1 MQTPFIG
8 LDIGGANLKAANSLG
23 QAVSVSF
30 PLWKQPQA
38 LAEALVQL
46 VAPLAPAPMWGVTM
60 TGELADCFP
69 TKTIG
74 VHSIV
79 TAVVQ
84 ASAQTVPQPDVRLWT
99 VSGDFITPSAMFPS
113 DISSI
118 SDIAASNWAAQ
129 ATWIARRFPDR
140 SGLLVDIGSTTAD
153 LIPFQNG
160 KVVAQGKTDVQR
172 LTTGELVYTGA
183 RRTPLCALA
192 PSLTFQGRPCRVAA
206 ELFAT
211 TQDVY
216 LLLGDTPEDPT
227 DSHTADG
234 RAATVA
240 HAQDRIARMLCCDR
254 NEMSLHE
261 ARASARQFADA
272 QMTLLD
278 TAFRQVCPQA
288 TGKLFV
294 TSGSGEFLAQR
305 LIRQQH
311 PDAEIRSL
319 SEWHSPEIAS
329 AACAYAVACLLE
341 DAQGGR

>member
-1 MQTPFIG
+1 MQTPLIG

-23 QAVSVSF
+23 QAASLSF
-30 PLWKQPQA
+30 PLWKQPEA
-38 LAEALVQL
+38 LGEALVQL
-46 VAPLAPAPMWGVTM
+46 VAPLAPAQAWAVTM

-79 TAVVQ
+79 AAVVH
-84 ASAQTVPQPDVRLWT
+84 ASAQCVPQPEVFLWT
-99 VSGDFITPSAMFPS
+99 VSGDFIAPAAMVPS
-113 DISSI
+113 DIP
-118 SDIAASNWAAQ
+118 DIAASNWAAQ
-129 ATWIARRFPDR
+129 ATWIARQFPVR
-140 SGLLVDIGSTTAD
+140 SGLLVDIGSTTTD
-153 LIPFQNG
+153 LIPFHLG

-172 LTTGELVYTGA
+172 LATGELVYTGV

-192 PSLTFQGRPCRVAA
+192 PSLNFQGRPCRVAA
-206 ELFAT
+206 EFFAT

-227 DSHTADG
+227 DLHTADG
-234 RAATVA
+234 RPATVA
-240 HAQDRIARMLCCDR
+240 HAHDRIARMLCCDR
-254 NEMSLHE
+254 NEMSFTE
-261 ARASARQFADA
+261 ARASARQFANA

-278 TAFRQVCPQA
+278 TAFRQVCPQT

-305 LIRQQH
+305 LIRQHH

-319 SEWHSPEIAS
+319 SECHSPEIAS

-341 DAQGGR
+341 EAQGRR